1 MLPSAHETSPYSLP
15 VGTTREWHGCTL
27 TLTAEGWRAEVK
39 HSMHRRCKGW
49 DYGKPWIYKVT
60 LSTQHHDVAPQP
72 LVDGYRL
79 PPCISPGEKQV
90 ARAVMDAGYPLI
102 VLFPQ
107 GIPPH
112 TPEYKPYG
120 KYFDACARGQ
130 LLILSPWEFCT
141 TSEPL
146 TRWQCLLL
154 NDIAAQLAVL
164 RHL

>member
-15 VGTTREWHGCTL
+15 VGTTREWHG
-27 TLTAEGWRAEVK
+27 V
-39 HSMHRRCKGW
+39 
-49 DYGKPWIYKVT
+49 
-60 LSTQHHDVAPQP
+60 VA
-72 LVDGYRL
+72 VS
-79 PPCISPGEKQV
+79 PCISPGEKHV

-130 LLILSPWEFCT
+130 LLILSPWEFRT

>member
-49 DYGKPWIYKVT
+49 DYGKPWIYMVT

-79 PPCISPGEKQV
+79 PEWLERQYAQRGHPHLFGEL
-90 ARAVMDAGYPLI
+90 APELDANGRASVRLNAFGQAVEKEIDSLPLRYPQRLWEVTHLRRLMDGG
-102 VLFPQ
+102 VLWPRRA
-107 GIPPH
+107 H
-112 TPEYKPYG
+112 
-120 KYFDACARGQ
+120 A
-130 LLILSPWEFCT
+130 
-141 TSEPL
+141 
-146 TRWQCLLL
+146 
-154 NDIAAQLAVL
+154 L
-164 RHL
+164 R

>member
-1 MLPSAHETSPYSLP
+1 MAENGYLSSEVLPTNHSAMLPSAHETSPYSLP

-27 TLTAEGWRAEVK
+27 TLTAEVLEACRHGV
-39 HSMHRRCKGW
+39 
-49 DYGKPWIYKVT
+49 
-60 LSTQHHDVAPQP
+60 VA
-72 LVDGYRL
+72 VS
-79 PPCISPGEKQV
+79 PCISPGEKQV

-130 LLILSPWEFCT
+130 LLILSPWEFRT